1 MEYSNNKKFRN
12 WSRFIILF
20 IALSAIFLGAY
31 YSGFT
36 REYCGTDKTCFSEK
50 SFECKPAEVYT
61 SRTNNIYYYQI
72 NPTMGNQCEVLIK
85 FDRAQEGTPAEH
97 VTLLEGKSMTC
108 TIPKAEMRKL
118 DILDMENVMQYCTGP
133 LKESLYELI
142 VKRMYELIILN
153 LKEISTEA
161 NNLMKI

>member
-1 MEYSNNKKFRN
+1 LEYAKSKKFRN

-20 IALSAIFLGAY
+20 IVLSGIFLGAY

-36 REYCGTDKTCFSEK
+36 REYCGTDKNCFTENSY
-50 SFECKPAEVYT
+50 SCKPSEVYT
-61 SRTNNIYYYQI
+61 SRTNNVYYYKI
-72 NPTMGNQCEVLIK
+72 NPTMGNQCEVFVR

-97 VTLLEGKSMTC
+97 ITLLEGKSMIC
-108 TIPKAEMRKL
+108 TIPKNEMKKI
-118 DILDMENVMQYCTGP
+118 DILDMEDVMQYCTGP

-153 LKEISTEA
+153 
-161 NNLMKI
+161 